1 MVSGAFASMHHEHR
15 FEERNGEMEMT
26 DQFEFRAPFGPL
38 RRIAE
43 AIFLT
48 SYMESLLKKRNEV
61 LKELAESGLWS
72 KFLDG

>member
-1 MVSGAFASMHHEHR
+1 
-15 FEERNGEMEMT
+15 MT
-26 DQFEFRAPFGPL
+26 DQFEFRPPFGPL

-61 LKELAESGLWS
+61 LKELAESDLWS
-72 KFLDG
+72 KFLNG